1 MIAIRYVALTALVVW
16 LGGMVI
22 LGLLVAPSTFGV
34 LQAADPANG
43 RMLAGAVFGT
53 ILRRFHYVAYA
64 CGAILYIALFVM
76 KFVGPPPQAFVLR
89 AAIVFVMLVVALYS
103 GVPVTRELEQIQ
115 SQVSGP
121 VSRLPGNRPAPHP
134 VRPAAPALDDADDS
148 EHGPRLDVS
157 LYWYVRE

>member
-1 MIAIRYVALTALVVW
+1 MLAVRYLALTALVVW

-22 LGLLVAPSTFGV
+22 VGLIVAPSTFGV

-76 KFVGPPPQAFVLR
+76 KFMGPPPQAFVLR
-89 AAIVFVMLVVALYS
+89 AVVVFVMLLIAIYS
-103 GVPVTRELEQIQ
+103 GVPLTRELERIQ
-115 SQVSGP
+115 SQVTGP
-121 VSRLPGNRPAPHP
+121 VNRLPETDERRIRFDQLHQRSTMLMTLNMGLGL
-134 VRPAAPALDDADDS
+134 VL
-148 EHGPRLDVS
+148 LF
-157 LYWYVRE
+157 WYVRE